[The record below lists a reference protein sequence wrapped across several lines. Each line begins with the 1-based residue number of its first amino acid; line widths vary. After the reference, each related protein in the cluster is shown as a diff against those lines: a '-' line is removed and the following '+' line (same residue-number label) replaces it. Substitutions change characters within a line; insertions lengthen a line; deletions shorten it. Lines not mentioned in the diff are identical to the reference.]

1 MIDDNKKNIENIIKN
16 YVMYEKELI
25 NQLNFQIEH
34 STTIGG
40 FREEIWKSFF
50 ERIVPKKF
58 KVERSVFIMDSEG
71 SFSNE
76 VDLAI
81 FDEQYT
87 PYVFKY
93 GQIKFIPIE
102 AVAAV
107 IECKSTNFKND
118 KIREWIDKIDN
129 LSTSNDSIARIVSGV
144 YNPMFDDRE
153 LAQTATAPIKIFCHT
168 PKSKMRKER
177 IEKLKDMDIIIEAI
191 KSEKTEKQ
199 EMNII
204 FNNYSLENC
213 YEKIN
218 HKKDEENER
227 KILKFPEN
235 LKDKDLKKDYEI
247 RNEQEKSIPLL
258 SFIFQFNQ
266 LLMLLNN
273 PMFFPHRSYVKL
285 FNTYNEK

>member
-1 MIDDNKKNIENIIKN
+1 
-16 YVMYEKELI
+16 
-25 NQLNFQIEH
+25 
-34 STTIGG
+34 
-40 FREEIWKSFF
+40 
-50 ERIVPKKF
+50 
-58 KVERSVFIMDSEG
+58 
-71 SFSNE
+71 
-76 VDLAI
+76 
-81 FDEQYT
+81 
-87 PYVFKY
+87 
-93 GQIKFIPIE
+93 
-102 AVAAV
+102 
-107 IECKSTNFKND
+107 
-118 KIREWIDKIDN
+118 
-129 LSTSNDSIARIVSGV
+129 
-144 YNPMFDDRE
+144 MFDDRE

-204 FNNYSLENC
+204 FNNYSLENW